1 MRARNFQGRMANLKS
16 VLPPERVV
24 SFIASRWPDA
34 AVVWA
39 THDEEGKVRHAHFVV
54 RWPSVVRWSALAD
67 WLHAEDGHEYAA
79 PAGSWRRSVR
89 YLLHLDNPEKARI
102 PREALGSC
110 NIDESELAQ
119 LLTAQRLPIL
129 ESLILAEGR
138 PLHERFAFLVIERG
152 HAPSEISSALRC
164 MMDLERWAETRCH
177 RGLLGSALPSSAD
190 VRGSAALAA
199 DEVEA
204 QSDCPEDDFSVDLS
218 DEFPSEEAQGSDSGA
233 IASGPKRSVP
243 QAGLDSMPF
252 PTGGRAETAQ
262 RTLAPPV
269 RENR

>member
-16 VLPPERVV
+16 ILPPERVV
-24 SFIASRWPDA
+24 GYIAECWPDA

-39 THDEEGKVRHAHFVV
+39 THDEPGKVRHVHYVI

-102 PREALGSC
+102 PRDALGSC

-129 ESLILAEGR
+129 ESLILAEQR
-138 PLHERFAFLVIERG
+138 PLHERFAYLVIERG
-152 HAPSEISSALRC
+152 HAPSEVSAALRC
-164 MMDLERWAETRCH
+164 MMDLERWAETRSH
-177 RGLLGSALPSSAD
+177 RALIGSALPSASDAP
-190 VRGSAALAA
+190 GSAGRVEEDGAPDELAVDLDNDA
-199 DEVEA
+199 DFNFGDLE
-204 QSDCPEDDFSVDLS
+204 VDLS
-218 DEFPSEEAQGSDSGA
+218 GDEAPGVGFGSDSE
-233 IASGPKRSVP
+233 
-243 QAGLDSMPF
+243 
-252 PTGGRAETAQ
+252 RAETEC
-262 RTLAPPV
+262 PPSGL
-269 RENR
+269 